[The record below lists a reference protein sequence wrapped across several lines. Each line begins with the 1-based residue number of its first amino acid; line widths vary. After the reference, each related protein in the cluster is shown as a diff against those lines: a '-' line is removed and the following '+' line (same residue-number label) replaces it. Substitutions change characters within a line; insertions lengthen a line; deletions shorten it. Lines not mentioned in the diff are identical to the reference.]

1 MKAPKHLAVL
11 LTAAA
16 AVMAVIS
23 CGRTGSPDSQRQ
35 PELKFDTEGRFRIA
49 QFTDLHWNPR
59 AANCDT
65 TEATIRAVVAAA
77 QPDFAILTG
86 DVVTDDP
93 AIEGWNDIVRI
104 FEDLKLP
111 FTVEMGNHDAEHMTK
126 DSIYDIVTASPLYV
140 GDRGPKDIFG
150 YGNCALPVTASDR
163 SGKTAAVIYTL
174 DSNDY
179 QPRVELGHY
188 DWIHFDQIAWYRDQA
203 ARFAEANGGRPV
215 PSLAFFHICLPEYAE
230 IVNDAKT
237 YGTRHEGAGAPAAL
251 NSGLF
256 ASMAE
261 TGDVMGIF
269 TGHDHDNDYIGMLRG
284 VALAFGRV
292 SGAEAYGDLKRGARI
307 IDLYEGERKFDTYIV
322 TPEGREP
329 AWYYPS
335 AINQAEEESA
345 AYLPAATSQ
354 PETENGVDFVYYEGP
369 DIKGTVDSI
378 VYKGTEV
385 LRGATSNFDI
395 GGARVDDHFA
405 FKFRSLLRVPR
416 RGIYRFYTYSDDGSV
431 LRIDGNTIVDN
442 DGGHSARRREG
453 SAALEAGLHLV
464 EVDYLENYMGQV
476 LEVGFSS
483 RDIPETVIPDSLLFR
498 PGK

>member
-1 MKAPKHLAVL
+1 MKVPRLIAAL
-11 LTAAA
+11 LIAATAITVA
-16 AVMAVIS
+16 S
-23 CGRTGSPDSQRQ
+23 CGKNASPDGAMQSKLQ
-35 PELKFDTEGRFRIA
+35 FNSEGRLRIA
-49 QFTDLHWNPR
+49 QFTDIHWNPR

-65 TEATIRAVVAAA
+65 TEATIRAVVAASH
-77 QPDFAILTG
+77 PDFAVLTG
-86 DVVTDDP
+86 DIVTDDP
-93 AIEGWNDIVRI
+93 AIEGWKDIIRI
-104 FEDLKLP
+104 FEDLELP
-111 FTVEMGNHDAEHMTK
+111 FTVEMGNHDAEHMSK
-126 DSIYDIVTASPLYV
+126 DSIYSLVTASPLYV
-140 GDRGPKDIFG
+140 GDRGPTDIHG
-150 YGNCALPVTASDR
+150 YGNCALPVAASDG
-163 SGKTAAVIYTL
+163 SGRTAAVIYTI

-188 DWIHFDQIAWYRDQA
+188 DWIHFDQIAWYRDCA
-203 ARFAEANGGRPV
+203 ARFAEANGGKPV

-230 IVNDAKT
+230 ITDDPKT
-237 YGTRHEGAGAPAAL
+237 YGTRDEGAGAPADI

-261 TGDVMGIF
+261 KGDIMGIF

-284 VALAFGRV
+284 VALGFGRV
-292 SGAEAYGDLKRGARI
+292 SGTEAYGDLKRGARI
-307 IDLYEGERKFDTYIV
+307 IDLYERQRKFDTYIV
-322 TPEGREP
+322 TPDGREP

-335 AINQAEEESA
+335 AINQAEEEA
-345 AYLPAATSQ
+345 ATYLPALAAQ
-354 PETENGVDFVYYEGP
+354 PATENGVDFVYYEGP

-416 RGIYRFYTYSDDGSV
+416 RGIYRFYTFSDDGSV
-431 LRIDGNTIVDN
+431 LRVDGTKVVDN

-453 SAALEAGLHLV
+453 SIALEAGLHLV
-464 EVDYLENYMGQV
+464 EVDYIENYMGQE
-476 LEVGFSS
+476 LEVGFTS